1 MAINQ
6 VNKNNHNK
14 ATEQK
19 LNNKDKQNYSMVYY
33 HQLMLMENKVL
44 SLVFQKKIVKNLY
57 LSKFNPNIM
66 TEKMCNIIFNL
77 IINS

>member
-1 MAINQ
+1 
-6 VNKNNHNK
+6 
-14 ATEQK
+14 
-19 LNNKDKQNYSMVYY
+19 
-33 HQLMLMENKVL
+33 MLMENKVL